1 MDNFY
6 ETPTLSAARSGKI
19 ETSLCLLDNP
29 DDVINH
35 PRLSRGEKRALLSSW
50 ASDACAVENQPAL
63 RRLDNGT
70 VIPVDQILRALKA
83 LDEKPTLGKETSGRC
98 CLGDPPRAAAVSKL
112 GGVVAVLSAPT
123 MTTTRPRARQR
134 SRRAHAHHAEWAQW
148 PGSNSPVPN

>member
-83 LDEKPTLGKETSGRC
+83 LDEKPTLGKETSGRV
-98 CLGDPPRAAAVSKL
+98 LPWRPSTRRSGLKAWRRRGRSFGPDDDDDPPPCPAVI
-112 GGVVAVLSAPT
+112 AP
-123 MTTTRPRARQR
+123 RPRPPRGIGAV
-134 SRRAHAHHAEWAQW
+134 AGVELACA
-148 PGSNSPVPN
+148 

>member
-83 LDEKPTLGKETSGRC
+83 LDEKPTLGKETSTLLAPQRSQG
-98 CLGDPPRAAAVSKL
+98 LAASW
-112 GGVVAVLSAPT
+112 PFF
-123 MTTTRPRARQR
+123 RPRR
-134 SRRAHAHHAEWAQW
+134 
-148 PGSNSPVPN
+148 